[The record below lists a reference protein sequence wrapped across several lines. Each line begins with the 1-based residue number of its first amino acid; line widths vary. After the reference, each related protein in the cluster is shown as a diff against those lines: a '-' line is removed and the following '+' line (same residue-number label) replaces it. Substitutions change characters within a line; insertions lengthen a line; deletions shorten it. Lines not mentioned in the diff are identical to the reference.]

1 LKRSSTSKNAHSR
14 SQNGTIEI
22 DKKTLKEYR
31 ETIDY
36 MEQEIVRLQDTSD
49 TKEDLMA
56 KSKQMQDELLL
67 LREQTQQLSSQK
79 EQLTL
84 ELEQQHRNAESKLEK
99 LQASLAKVQS

>member
-1 LKRSSTSKNAHSR
+1 M
-14 SQNGTIEI
+14 
-22 DKKTLKEYR
+22 KEYR

-56 KSKQMQDELLL
+56 KSRQLQDEMLL
-67 LREQTQQLSSQK
+67 LREQTEQLSSQK

-84 ELEQQHRNAESKLEK
+84 ELEQQRRNEESTLEK
-99 LQASLAKVQS
+99 LHASLAKVQS